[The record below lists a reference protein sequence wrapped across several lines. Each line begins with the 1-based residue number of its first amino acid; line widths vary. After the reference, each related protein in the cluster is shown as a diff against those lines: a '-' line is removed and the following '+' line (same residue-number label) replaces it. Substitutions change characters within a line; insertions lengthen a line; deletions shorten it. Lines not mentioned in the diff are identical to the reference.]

1 MSNFNVYKYFNNRR
15 LVENEEGSMDYLLNP
30 IINSDLSGD
39 VYKIIKANKNILDSS
54 ETQFH
59 SILNRELKKLSD
71 QRAEKIEK

>member
-1 MSNFNVYKYFNNRR
+1 VYKYFNNRR

-39 VYKIIKANKNILDSS
+39 VYKIIKANKNILDS

-71 QRAEKIEK
+71 QRAEKIKK

>member
-39 VYKIIKANKNILDSS
+39 VYKIIKANKNILDSDS
-54 ETQFH
+54 QFH

-71 QRAEKIEK
+71 QRAEKIKK

>member
-30 IINSDLSGD
+30 IINSDLSSD
-39 VYKIIKANKNILDSS
+39 VYKIIKANKNILDS

>member
-15 LVENEEGSMDYLLNP
+15 LVENEEGSMDYLLKP

-39 VYKIIKANKNILDSS
+39 VYKIIKANKNILDS

-71 QRAEKIEK
+71 QRAEKIKK

>member
-39 VYKIIKANKNILDSS
+39 VYKIIKANKNILDSES
-54 ETQFH
+54 QFH
-59 SILNRELKKLSD
+59 SILNRELKKLS
-71 QRAEKIEK
+71 K

>member
-39 VYKIIKANKNILDSS
+39 VYKIIKANKNILDSDS
-54 ETQFH
+54 QFH

>member
-39 VYKIIKANKNILDSS
+39 VYKIIKANKNILDS

-71 QRAEKIEK
+71 QRAEKIKK

>member
-1 MSNFNVYKYFNNRR
+1 VYKYFNNRR

-39 VYKIIKANKNILDSS
+39 VYKIIKANKNILDSDS
-54 ETQFH
+54 QFH

-71 QRAEKIEK
+71 QRAEKIKK

>member
-15 LVENEEGSMDYLLNP
+15 LVENEEGSMDYLLKP
-30 IINSDLSGD
+30 IINIDLSGD
-39 VYKIIKANKNILDSS
+39 VYKIIKANKNILDS

-71 QRAEKIEK
+71 QRAEKIKK

>member
-39 VYKIIKANKNILDSS
+39 VYKIIKANKNILDSDS
-54 ETQFH
+54 QFH

-71 QRAEKIEK
+71 QRAKKIEK

>member
-39 VYKIIKANKNILDSS
+39 VYKILKANKNILDS

-71 QRAEKIEK
+71 QRAEKIKK

>member
-15 LVENEEGSMDYLLNP
+15 LVENEENDVSYLLEP
-30 IINSDLSGD
+30 TIKIDLSSD
-39 VYKIIKANKNILDSS
+39 VYKIIKANKNILDS

-71 QRAEKIEK
+71 QRAEKIKK

>member
-15 LVENEEGSMDYLLNP
+15 LVENEENDVSYLLKP
-30 IINSDLSGD
+30 TIKMDLSGD
-39 VYKIIKANKNILDSS
+39 VYKIIKANKNILDS

-71 QRAEKIEK
+71 QRAEKIKK

>member
-39 VYKIIKANKNILDSS
+39 VYKIIKANKNILDSDS
-54 ETQFH
+54 QFH
-59 SILNRELKKLSD
+59 SILNQELKKLSD
-71 QRAEKIEK
+71 QRAKKIEK